1 MGKWVADAN
10 ETVKSLIFVFKLSD
24 GVLTGTAEAGSLG
37 PVNLSNGKVDGDQI
51 SFEVTRSVLM
61 TKVTTKYTGTIAGE
75 VINLRGSNIRGSM
88 DPGTPQKV
96 VSRENRDSR
105 HIFAAREFHQR
116 GSARNQVFGLLA

>member
-1 MGKWVADAN
+1 MWSQVVGICSLLALGSVAALGGSLDGKWVADAN

-88 DPGTPQKV
+88 DLVLRKK
-96 VSRENRDSR
+96 
-105 HIFAAREFHQR
+105 
-116 GSARNQVFGLLA
+116 